1 MNFQQILEQL
11 QGMGI
16 AGQHTGW
23 GDLSGITGE
32 QIAGGIG
39 ATYGGGDALEGSM
52 FPGLTNQL
60 LQATKG
66 STYSP
71 FIQAQSGSLLSDL
84 STGLGGQKA
93 AQAAGVFAGSGGAQ
107 TYMQGARDVYGKG
120 MADVVSQT
128 GQQRSQAF
136 GELQNMINQ
145 WKKTGQEF
153 AG

>member
-16 AGQHTGW
+16 TGEYTGW

-39 ATYGGGDALEGSM
+39 STYDVQGLEGSM

-84 STGLGGQKA
+84 STQLGGQKA
-93 AQAAGVFAGSGGAQ
+93 TQAAGGFAGSGGAQ
-107 TYMQGARDVYGKG
+107 TYMQGAKDVYGKG

-153 AG
+153 A

>member
-16 AGQHTGW
+16 GGEYTGW
-23 GDLSGITGE
+23 GDLSSITGE

-39 ATYGGGDALEGSM
+39 STYGVEGLEGSM

-84 STGLGGQKA
+84 STQIGGQKA
-93 AQAAGVFAGSGGAQ
+93 AQAAGGFAGSGAQ
-107 TYMQGARDVYGKG
+107 KSYMQGAKDVYGKG
-120 MADVVSQT
+120 MSDVISQT

-153 AG
+153 A

>member
-16 AGQHTGW
+16 TGEYTGW

-32 QIAGGIG
+32 QIAGGVG
-39 ATYGGGDALEGSM
+39 STYDVEGLEGSM
-52 FPGLTNQL
+52 FPGLSNQL

-71 FIQAQSGSLLSDL
+71 FIEAQSGSLLSDL

-93 AQAAGVFAGSGGAQ
+93 TQAAGGFAGSGGQ
-107 TYMQGARDVYGKG
+107 KSYMQGAKDVFGKG
-120 MADVVSQT
+120 MSDVISQT

-136 GELQNMINQ
+136 GELQNMITG

-153 AG
+153 A

>member
-16 AGQHTGW
+16 TGQYTGW
-23 GDLSGITGE
+23 GDLSDISSE
-32 QIAGGIG
+32 QIASGVGQ
-39 ATYGGGDALEGSM
+39 TYDVEGLEGSM

-84 STGLGGQKA
+84 STQMGGQKA
-93 AQAAGVFAGSGGAQ
+93 TQAAGGFAGSGGQ
-107 TYMQGARDVYGKG
+107 KSYMQGAKDVYGKG

-145 WKKTGQEF
+145 WKKTAQEF
-153 AG
+153 A